1 MRNRQKNVCFPA
13 SGGRGIDRC
22 AHPFSF
28 SAGNGPVAVYLC
40 DDCGQFHLT
49 SKGKMND
56 RLAEQMKN
64 GSIDLQKEANWWMDK
79 FKKS

>member
-1 MRNRQKNVCFPA
+1 MYA
-13 SGGRGIDRC
+13 SLHLAEEALIAARTRF
-22 AHPFSF
+22 HF
-28 SAGNGPVAVYLC
+28 SAGNGPIAVYLC